1 MIESVYFKE
10 AEFKACTPSCSL
22 QDMDARLVL
31 MLDLARAKAGIPFVL
46 NSAFRPVAWEKSH
59 GRAGTSAH
67 CTGRAVDIRCGSSA
81 TRYKVVT
88 GLLAAGFTRIGIG
101 RTFVHADCDG
111 TKAQQVIWDYYN
123 E

>member
-10 AEFKACTPSCSL
+10 EEFGRCSPPCSL
-22 QDMDARLVL
+22 QDMDARLVS

-46 NSAFRPVAWEKSH
+46 NSAYRPVAWEKSH

-67 CTGRAVDIRCGSSA
+67 CSGKAVDIRCGSSSA
-81 TRYKVVT
+81 RFRVVS
-88 GLLAAGFTRIGIG
+88 GLLAAGFRRIGVG
-101 RTFVHADCDG
+101 RTFVHADCDAG
-111 TKAQQVIWDYYN
+111 KAQDVIWDYY